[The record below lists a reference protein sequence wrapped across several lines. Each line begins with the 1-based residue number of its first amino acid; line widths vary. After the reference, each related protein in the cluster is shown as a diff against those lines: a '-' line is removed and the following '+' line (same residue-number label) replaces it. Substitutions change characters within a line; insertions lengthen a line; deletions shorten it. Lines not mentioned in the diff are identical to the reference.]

1 MKTKEKNKKDYLDE
15 LQAQLS
21 PERVNRAK
29 SKAEEEILAVKLSQ
43 LRETMGIKQK
53 DVKMFSQSSVSKIE
67 SRKDMKISTMIEYL
81 SSIGM
86 RVEIRAFP
94 KTAAKSHKKEFIL
107 LKN

>member
-1 MKTKEKNKKDYLDE
+1 MKAKEKSKKDYLDE

-67 SRKDMKISTMIEYL
+67 SRKDMMMVQYL
-81 SSIGM
+81 
-86 RVEIRAFP
+86 VV
-94 KTAAKSHKKEFIL
+94 
-107 LKN
+107 